1 MSKLILQN
9 IADDI
14 SFDTL
19 PVFWREFDLK
29 SFSKEKTLYD
39 FQEKALENA
48 LKVLWLYYGDKFN
61 YKEKEDLQVNNER
74 KKTLFELYHDR
85 LDRDFSYDLEK
96 KEGKKAAN
104 LLQEGYYPVVSNKI
118 GFENFI
124 NRMAFWMAT
133 GSGKTL
139 VIVKLIELFKKLIE
153 NKEIPAN
160 DILFLTHREDLLD
173 QFK

>member
-14 SFDTL
+14 SFDSL
-19 PVFWREFDLK
+19 PVFWQNFDLK

-48 LKVLWLYYGDKFN
+48 LKILWLYYGDKFN
-61 YKEKEDLQVNNER
+61 YKEKENLQVNNER
-74 KKTLFELYHDR
+74 KKALFELYQDR
-85 LDRDFSYDLEK
+85 LDRDFSYDLTK
-96 KEGKKAAN
+96 KEGKKTAN
-104 LLQEGYYPVVSNKI
+104 LLKEGYYSEVDNKI

-160 DILFLTHREDLLD
+160 DILFGNGYLSDTMI
-173 QFK
+173 